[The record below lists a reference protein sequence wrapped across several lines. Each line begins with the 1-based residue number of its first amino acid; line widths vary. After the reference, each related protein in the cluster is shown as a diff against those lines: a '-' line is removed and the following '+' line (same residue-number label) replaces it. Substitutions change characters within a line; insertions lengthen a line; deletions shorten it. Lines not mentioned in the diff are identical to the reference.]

1 MGFLCIRVYLF
12 MLDYALL
19 SETFQ
24 YLPVLIY
31 NMHSAISH

>member
-12 MLDYALL
+12 ILDYALL

-24 YLPVLIY
+24 HLLALQYALLLLL
-31 NMHSAISH
+31 